1 MRAGIRDFSQVRSH
15 DLKNHFSNEY
25 KRDNI
30 ALNKISQEGRNEK
43 KEEVN
48 VHLKFTPYPTF

>member
-1 MRAGIRDFSQVRSH
+1 MRAGIRDFSQVRSY

-30 ALNKISQEGRNEK
+30 ALNKISQEGRNDK
-43 KEEVN
+43 KVEVN
-48 VHLKFTPYPTF
+48 VHI